1 MTRARIGGVKG
12 NRLTPGSANPART
25 DETTAAGV
33 ADLESSVPEHSQ
45 ARTPDSSISLQSP
58 DGRSEQQN
66 SPQTP
71 GNIARITEIPETYST
86 DYELLRPIPVEFDDI
101 GGNVVACFRE
111 AELSFS
117 GVDRADALDHLSDWI
132 FGTHEFLT
140 GEVSKDPDVLGPLPA
155 RQFAVLGSYLRR
167 RE

>member
-1 MTRARIGGVKG
+1 M
-12 NRLTPGSANPART
+12 SANPVQT
-25 DETTAAGV
+25 DQATTVGAADATTV
-33 ADLESSVPEHSQ
+33 VLDRADG
-45 ARTPDSSISLQSP
+45 RTPGTSISLHSA
-58 DGRSEQQN
+58 DGRLQRRDS
-66 SPQTP
+66 SQTP
-71 GNIARITEIPETYST
+71 EDVARITEIPEEYST

-140 GEVSKDPDVLGPLPA
+140 GEVSKDPDVLGPVPA
-155 RQFAVLGSYLRR
+155 RQLAVLGSYLRR